1 MKKKEREQLKERLLK
16 MVVNEPRPESMPPIT
31 MAEVMINSMSKPNLE
46 PLLDFISQELDRARE
61 EGYKKGREDQQHL
74 DGLLYGT
81 TVATTTTLEEGWIL
95 KDKKKVEEEL
105 SKLTTK

>member
-1 MKKKEREQLKERLLK
+1 MEEKKNWRERLQKFENVFWKK
-16 MVVNEPRPESMPPIT
+16 MRGRIYYDDCETVTIKEGY
-31 MAEVMINSMSKPNLE
+31 MIELNG
-46 PLLDFISQELDRARE
+46 FIQKELDRARE